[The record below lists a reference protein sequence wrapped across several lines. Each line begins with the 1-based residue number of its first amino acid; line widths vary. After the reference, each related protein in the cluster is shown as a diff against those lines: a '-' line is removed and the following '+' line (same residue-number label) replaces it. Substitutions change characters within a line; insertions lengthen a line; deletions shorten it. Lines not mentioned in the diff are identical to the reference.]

1 MAIDQRSI
9 EEQLELTQR
18 MLEDTRQVLYAER
31 EQLAAANA
39 EIERLQLA
47 LTQIVT
53 IANSSKEVTSYIKHM
68 VDMFTIA
75 EAALKSPT
83 ES

>member
-1 MAIDQRSI
+1 MNLQFISDENPSQKASR
-9 EEQLELTQR
+9 L
-18 MLEDTRQVLYAER
+18 ER
-31 EQLAAANA
+31 EKAELQRQLADANA
-39 EIERLQLA
+39 EIARLQLA

-83 ES
+83 EP